1 MYVAWGPVVNYG
13 IYQKARGNSRGSF
26 VGWKRKCRWIVDS
39 IFGMNQCQIAVW
51 LLMERVFLVEEGTGK
66 PPLLEL
72 RHSVIQPV
80 DQGVPSSTTSKSPRG
95 TAAAWSLVGVCC
107 MFVCMVRRPPGDWLI
122 LTDVPTGEKT
132 SPCAFQAA
140 TRLPQP
146 RVVLPKGKSYQFL
159 HQSTTSQGA
168 NFVELWRETYFT
180 IVPWEEEAR
189 PGDAS
194 ASIRFFGRW
203 AG

>member
-1 MYVAWGPVVNYG
+1 MHQGMF
-13 IYQKARGNSRGSF
+13 QKDWENSRWFIS
-26 VGWKRKCRWIVDS
+26 WLAAQMPLDCRFHIWNERVS
-39 IFGMNQCQIAVW
+39 NHRLAPY
-51 LLMERVFLVEEGTGK
+51 ERVFLVEEGTGK

>member
-1 MYVAWGPVVNYG
+1 
-13 IYQKARGNSRGSF
+13 
-26 VGWKRKCRWIVDS
+26 
-39 IFGMNQCQIAVW
+39 MNQCQITVW

-66 PPLLEL
+66 LPLLEL

-80 DQGVPSSTTSKSPRG
+80 DQGVPVLHDIEIPQGNSRCMVSCRC
-95 TAAAWSLVGVCC
+95 CC

-159 HQSTTSQGA
+159 HQSTMSRGA

-194 ASIRFFGRW
+194 ASIRLFGRW